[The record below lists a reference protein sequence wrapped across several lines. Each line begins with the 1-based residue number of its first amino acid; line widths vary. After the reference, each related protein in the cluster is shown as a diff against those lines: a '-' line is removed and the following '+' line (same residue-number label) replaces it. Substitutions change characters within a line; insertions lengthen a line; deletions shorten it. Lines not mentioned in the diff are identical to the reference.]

1 MPNVPECV
9 DRAKL
14 MAALADLG
22 IDTTN
27 LRTLTSDA
35 RTISLT
41 YLAVNAE
48 GKKYLTDG
56 GRTEVTYELPI
67 LNTGGVISAGQT
79 VVLGQGH
86 AGAHPAP

>member
-1 MPNVPECV
+1 MPNVPESV

-22 IDTTN
+22 IDTSN
-27 LRTLTSDA
+27 LRVLTADA
-35 RTISLT
+35 RTVSLT

-56 GRTEVTYELPI
+56 VPTEATYQVPI
-67 LNTGGVISAGQT
+67 LISDPVGTGSR
-79 VVLGQGH
+79 
-86 AGAHPAP
+86 